1 MSFLKFA
8 YRNSWRYY
16 SKSTRH
22 FHKIPI
28 RQFIIPTSIAF
39 YLTQNSFPK
48 QNCLIYNDSLKPDP
62 KGDTFEMGLYVSSEN
77 ELQEKLKSFR
87 SAKITESRNKLIR
100 YLRIFWFGFNDNIV
114 EPACTILRFLEI
126 SAIFLPLL
134 LLYPISWFGHKLKI
148 TDTNITET
156 RGSLIW
162 CQLLRKALELAG
174 PSFIKLGQWAGS
186 RTDIFSHALCHEL
199 GKLHSNVTAHSL
211 SFTLE
216 KLSQALKVDKI
227 EDAFDEFDRT
237 PIGVGSIAQVYV
249 GELSQKYIDKYDNIQ
264 IGKDGNR
271 WCAIKILHPNVRSQI
286 RRDLKIMKFFADAI
300 NWIPTMEWLSLPS
313 EVDQFSILMNIQL
326 DLRIEA
332 LNLERF
338 NENFKNSIQVKFP
351 KPFLPLSNRDVMFE
365 EHVYGL
371 SMEKFLSTK
380 KQINDV
386 ELCKKVSDPFVDA
399 FLQMLILDDFVHADL
414 HPGNVIIRFV
424 KTNKYGTNIISSEL
438 ESYRITHDLRKKIE
452 EDQDQDFVG
461 KLKSVLTNY
470 TPQICFIDTG
480 IITELNEKNRI
491 NFIALFNALA
501 RFDGYRAG
509 ELMIERSRTPET
521 AIDKEVF
528 AFKVEKLV
536 DKVKQRTFT
545 LGTVS
550 IGDLLDQ
557 MLSMV
562 RSHHVRM
569 ESDFVSVVVAILLL
583 EGIGRQLDPNLDLFE
598 SSLPILREFGFKRE
612 AKSLLKDA
620 STLSMLKIW
629 VGLEVRQLM
638 HLSMKQIYDLVRTDQ
653 LCPNY

>member
-1 MSFLKFA
+1 MAFLRFA
-8 YRNSWRYY
+8 FRNSWRYY
-16 SKSTRH
+16 SQSTRYLP
-22 FHKIPI
+22 KIPL
-28 RQFIIPTSIAF
+28 RQLIIPASTAF
-39 YLTQNSFPK
+39 YLTHDTVSRQCS
-48 QNCLIYNDSLKPDP
+48 LIYNDSLKPDR
-62 KGDTFEMGLYVSSEN
+62 KGDTFEMGLYISSEN
-77 ELQEKLKSFR
+77 ELQEQIRSFR
-87 SAKITESRNKLIR
+87 SAKITESRNRLMR
-100 YLRIFWFGFNDNIV
+100 CLRILWFGFNDKIV
-114 EPACTILRFLEI
+114 EPVCTVFRFLEI
-126 SAIFLPLL
+126 SAIFLPIL
-134 LLYPISWFGHKLKI
+134 LLYPISWFGHKLKVNG
-148 TDTNITET
+148 TNITET
-156 RGSLIW
+156 RGSLVW
-162 CQLLRKALELAG
+162 CQLLRKGLELAG

-199 GKLHSNVTAHSL
+199 GKLHSNVSAHSL
-211 SFTLE
+211 SFTLK
-216 KLSQALKVDKI
+216 KLCQALEVDKV
-227 EDAFDEFDRT
+227 EDAFDEFNQT

-249 GELSQKYIDKYDNIQ
+249 GELSQNYIDKYDDIQ

-271 WCAIKILHPNVRSQI
+271 WCAIKILHPNIRSQI
-286 RRDLKIMKFFADAI
+286 RRDLKIMKCFADTI
-300 NWIPTMEWLSLPS
+300 NWIPTMEWLSLPN
-313 EVDQFSILMNIQL
+313 EVEQFSILMNIQL

-332 LNLERF
+332 LNLQRF

-380 KQINDV
+380 RELNDV

-424 KTNKYGTNIISSEL
+424 KTNKYGTNIISSEHD
-438 ESYRITHDLRKKIE
+438 SFQITHALRKKMDNYHSQE
-452 EDQDQDFVG
+452 FVDE
-461 KLKSVLTNY
+461 LKSILTNY

-501 RFDGYRAG
+501 RFDGYKAG

-612 AKSLLKDA
+612 ARSLLNDA

>member
-1 MSFLKFA
+1 
-8 YRNSWRYY
+8 
-16 SKSTRH
+16 
-22 FHKIPI
+22 
-28 RQFIIPTSIAF
+28 
-39 YLTQNSFPK
+39 
-48 QNCLIYNDSLKPDP
+48 
-62 KGDTFEMGLYVSSEN
+62 
-77 ELQEKLKSFR
+77 
-87 SAKITESRNKLIR
+87 
-100 YLRIFWFGFNDNIV
+100 
-114 EPACTILRFLEI
+114 
-126 SAIFLPLL
+126 
-134 LLYPISWFGHKLKI
+134 
-148 TDTNITET
+148 
-156 RGSLIW
+156 
-162 CQLLRKALELAG
+162 
-174 PSFIKLGQWAGS
+174 
-186 RTDIFSHALCHEL
+186 
-199 GKLHSNVTAHSL
+199 
-211 SFTLE
+211 
-216 KLSQALKVDKI
+216 
-227 EDAFDEFDRT
+227 
-237 PIGVGSIAQVYV
+237 
-249 GELSQKYIDKYDNIQ
+249 
-264 IGKDGNR
+264 
-271 WCAIKILHPNVRSQI
+271 
-286 RRDLKIMKFFADAI
+286 
-300 NWIPTMEWLSLPS
+300 MEWLSLPS

-598 SSLPILREFGFKRE
+598 RFVFYAWINGFKE
-612 AKSLLKDA
+612 
-620 STLSMLKIW
+620 
-629 VGLEVRQLM
+629 
-638 HLSMKQIYDLVRTDQ
+638 
-653 LCPNY
+653 